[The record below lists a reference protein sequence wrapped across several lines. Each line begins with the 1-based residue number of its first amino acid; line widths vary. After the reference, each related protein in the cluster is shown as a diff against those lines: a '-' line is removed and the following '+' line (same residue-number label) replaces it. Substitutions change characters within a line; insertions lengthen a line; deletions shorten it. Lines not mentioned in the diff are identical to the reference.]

1 MTLLEKL
8 MATRDAAKARMAAIH
23 KEAEASDTGLMTA
36 EMKAEFETQKSLALE
51 AESQI
56 DSAKDFSAIQAS
68 GYQAVSQPTHSVVTA
83 PAITSQV
90 SVETPDFKN
99 FGEFLQ
105 VVAFNKRDERL
116 KPLMQQS
123 MGTGSAGG
131 IMIPKRF
138 LPEIY
143 SIEGSA
149 GIVRPR
155 ANVIEAGNPPDGEVE
170 IPALDQR
177 SVGGENRMYGGV
189 YVKWLGEGQK
199 KPKVDFKLR
208 SITLQPKEAAAI
220 LGFTDKMLRNW
231 QSSASFGATLFRNA
245 IAAAE
250 DHTFLTGLGIG
261 TPLGVIPSAAAYK
274 VNRAVASQV
283 AFADLEKMYVRFRGN
298 KTKALW
304 VVDTLAFEELLD
316 MTGDGGG
323 ATNIVRYDS
332 DTAMLKI
339 YGIPVV
345 THDRVPAL
353 GVKGDIGLYD
363 FSAYIIKDGSGPI
376 IEYGHADG
384 DFENNVTSMKITFN
398 VDGKPWLTEPFRLE
412 NDAEVSPIVVLDVPA

>member
-1 MTLLEKL
+1 MTLLQKL
-8 MATRDAAKARMAAIH
+8 MATRDGAKARMAAIH
-23 KEAEASDTGLMTA
+23 KEAESSETGLMTS
-36 EMKAEFETQKSLALE
+36 EMKAEFDEQKKLAFE

-56 DSAKDFSAIQAS
+56 DSVKDYSVISQS
-68 GYQAVSQPTHSVVTA
+68 GYQAGIQPSHSVVTA
-83 PAITSQV
+83 QTVTSKAT
-90 SVETPDFKN
+90 EEDKDFEC

-105 VVAFNKRDERL
+105 VIGFNSRDERL
-116 KPLMQQS
+116 KPYMNQN
-123 MGTGSAGG
+123 MGSGAAGG

-143 SIEGSA
+143 SIDGSA

-155 ANVIEAGNPPDGEVE
+155 ANVIDAGDPPDGEVE

-177 SVGGENRMYGGV
+177 SVGGQNRMYGGV

-231 QSSASFGATLFRNA
+231 KASASFGATLFRNA

-250 DHTFLTGLGIG
+250 DHAFLTGLGIG
-261 TPLGVIPSAAAYK
+261 TPLGVVNSPATYK
-274 VNRAVASQV
+274 VNRAVANEI
-283 AFADLEKMYVRFRGN
+283 AFGDLKKMYVRFRGN

-304 VVDTLAFEELLD
+304 VVDTLAFSELLD

-323 ATNIVRYDS
+323 ATNVVRYDS
-332 DTAMLKI
+332 DTATLKI

-345 THDRVPAL
+345 THDRVPTL
-353 GVKGDIGLYD
+353 GLKGDIGLYD
-363 FSAYIIKDGSGPI
+363 FSAYLIKDGSGPI
-376 IEYGHADG
+376 IEYGKADG
-384 DFENNVTSMKITFN
+384 DFENNLTSMKITFN

-412 NDAEVSPIVVLDVPA
+412 NNAEVSPFVVLDVPA